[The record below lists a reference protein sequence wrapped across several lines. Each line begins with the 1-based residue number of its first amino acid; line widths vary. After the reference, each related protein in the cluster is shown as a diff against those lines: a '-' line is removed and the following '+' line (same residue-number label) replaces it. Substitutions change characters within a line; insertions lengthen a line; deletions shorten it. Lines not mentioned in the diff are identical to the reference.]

1 MCVNISPEL
10 QSSPPEPL
18 DPEVK
23 IVRSSERVVFVKEF
37 GGFAM
42 QDWVLIREA
51 ETFRSELGERI
62 DEVELGH
69 FWAATYDSPVKFWNR
84 KNEVAFEKL

>member
-10 QSSPPEPL
+10 QSNPPEPL

-23 IVRSSERVVFVKEF
+23 IVRSTERVVFVKEF